1 MLPHYPTCAAFSAV
15 VWLLF
20 APCSLRPEGCPGSH
34 HHEVMR
40 GVPRSSPLQ
49 HGLGLCRAVCSS
61 PVLPLPEPQQRGYVG
76 LGARRGW
83 GLSCGRGAGVAR
95 RRDSAGCGAGT
106 EGWDG
111 AGGCS
116 HGDPQPRHFGDAVL
130 EVTVGRRC
138 LAG

>member
-40 GVPRSSPLQ
+40 GVPCSSPLQ

-76 LGARRGW
+76 RGGDGGSAAAVGQEWRGAGIAQAAGRGLKA
-83 GLSCGRGAGVAR
+83 GMGRGAAAR
-95 RRDSAGCGAGT
+95 GT
-106 EGWDG
+106 RSPGTSGTLSW
-111 AGGCS
+111 
-116 HGDPQPRHFGDAVL
+116 R
-130 EVTVGRRC
+130 
-138 LAG
+138 